1 MIRKEMTNKKEALIT
16 GIKLALAIPAL
27 AGWWGFFYPELTLTE
42 ETCKVV
48 SEEGTPVSSKEADSE
63 EVYRELLMA
72 KPEQIRFRSRLFECI
87 QMVFTDDKK

>member
-1 MIRKEMTNKKEALIT
+1 MIRKELINKKEALIT

-27 AGWWGFFYPELTLTE
+27 LGWWGFFYPQLTLTE

-48 SEEGTPVSSKEADSE
+48 SEEGTPISAKEADSE

-72 KPEQIRFRSRLFECI
+72 KPEQIRFQSRLLECI